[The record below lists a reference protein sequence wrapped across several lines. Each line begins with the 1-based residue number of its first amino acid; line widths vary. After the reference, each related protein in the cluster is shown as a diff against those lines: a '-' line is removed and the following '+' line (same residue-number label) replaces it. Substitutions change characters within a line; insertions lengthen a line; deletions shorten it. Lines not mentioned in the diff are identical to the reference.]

1 MPVRDPVVLSI
12 VVVAAGYTLLV
23 LTSGW
28 VVRTALSWA
37 DEEYAGSVTSVQRD
51 IGTIVGK
58 CENVL
63 LFTLVLVEAFTALA
77 LVFAAKSLVRRE
89 DMERNSL
96 YYLAGTLVNVT
107 YSLLVGLVVL
117 ALLSLG
123 VLP

>member
-12 VVVAAGYTLLV
+12 VVVAAGYTLLL
-23 LTSGW
+23 LTSGR